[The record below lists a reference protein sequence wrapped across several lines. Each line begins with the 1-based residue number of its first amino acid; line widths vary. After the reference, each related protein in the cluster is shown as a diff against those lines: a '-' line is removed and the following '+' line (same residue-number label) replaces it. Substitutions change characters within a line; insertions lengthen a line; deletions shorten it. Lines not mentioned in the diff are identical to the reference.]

1 MTSFQC
7 FEKKLDKNVYKCT
20 QRHIIRELI
29 NLIIIK
35 CKSLLNA
42 LVDLPH
48 KCNTTAGSQVNW
60 RGSSN
65 YPQNVLVGIR

>member
-42 LVDLPH
+42 LVDRSIH
-48 KCNTTAGSQVNW
+48 
-60 RGSSN
+60 SSGLSEITRHHYN
-65 YPQNVLVGIR
+65 SMDT